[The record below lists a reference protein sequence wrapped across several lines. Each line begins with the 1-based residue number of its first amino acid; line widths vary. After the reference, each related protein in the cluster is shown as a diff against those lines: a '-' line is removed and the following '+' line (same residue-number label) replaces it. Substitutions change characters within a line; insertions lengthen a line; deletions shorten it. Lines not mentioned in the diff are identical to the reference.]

1 VSKDPLDMLQPG
13 ERFVWTGRPSRYR
26 VLRPIDL
33 VVVVIGACWV
43 GLGARFVLDLTLP
56 ALPFALIGAYLL
68 TARFVVRIVSVRQA
82 RYLVT
87 DRRLVLTGGLTGQ
100 VVVTADLSRL
110 PNPVF
115 TRNLDGSGD
124 LAFGHMPSFWYPLG
138 RRRWFMSFNQ
148 RLRRSRYQYRMM
160 LGLDPLVPPR
170 LLDIPDV
177 ADVAELVGATQQKL
191 RSHEAG
197 AKS

>member
-1 VSKDPLDMLQPG
+1 
-13 ERFVWTGRPSRYR
+13 

-87 DRRLVLTGGLTGQ
+87 DRRLVLTGG
-100 VVVTADLSRL
+100 S
-110 PNPVF
+110 
-115 TRNLDGSGD
+115 
-124 LAFGHMPSFWYPLG
+124 
-138 RRRWFMSFNQ
+138 
-148 RLRRSRYQYRMM
+148 
-160 LGLDPLVPPR
+160 
-170 LLDIPDV
+170 
-177 ADVAELVGATQQKL
+177 
-191 RSHEAG
+191 
-197 AKS
+197 